1 MTRTISAK
9 LMMLQI
15 LCMLGASGV
24 LYGVLNKQLSRRLNE
39 TFVERGQTLA
49 DSLSNAVEPKLISHD
64 LTSAQ
69 SALDESVKDPD
80 VEWGYITD
88 PRGEVLAHTFVP
100 EFPESLRRM
109 SVPQRGLVSL
119 AMPGQDHD
127 VMVFSSPV
135 LTGIVGA
142 VHIGFNQDRLKAAIR
157 SMEWSVLG
165 TLLVVLLA
173 ITIAISAVTS
183 RFLAPVS
190 ALTNAATSL
199 SEHRE
204 KRFQPLPVRALDEIG
219 LLTRSFN
226 RMGLEIRGYQEELE
240 ERVALRTKELLAANL
255 LLEEDIDRRSLL
267 EGHLQLAKE
276 AAESANLSKSEFLAM
291 MSHEIRTPMNG
302 VLGMAGLLL
311 DTELNSEQHDYVVTL
326 SHSSEALLT
335 IINDILDFSKIEAGK
350 MTIDPFPFDLQLLVE
365 EVGQLL
371 GRKAHEKKL
380 EFLVRYAPD
389 LPTRVVGDAGRI
401 RQVVVNLLGNAFKFT
416 AKDYV
421 YLNVECLKRDG
432 DVAVLRFTVE
442 DTGIGIAEEKIS
454 SVFEGFTQADS
465 STTRRF
471 GGTGLG
477 LSISKRLVEIM
488 GGQMTVRSR
497 EGEGSS
503 FSFTLPLPIDMSG
516 PDRAAPLTE
525 LAGARVLIIDDNRIQ
540 RFILQEQLE
549 SWGIEHS
556 AASGPA
562 EGLDFLLAAADGGKP
577 FHFAILDHQ
586 LPKMDVEAA
595 GRAIKSRPE
604 LNATSLIVLAACG
617 WRGDAKQMEEAGFG
631 AYFIK
636 PLRSAQLRDV
646 MKLLW
651 SARESKVKAPLVTQ
665 RSLAESTTRS
675 GARQSKRP
683 ILRASLLL
691 VEDNLINQKV
701 ATRML
706 ENLGCSVEIACNG
719 REAVEKCSLETYDI
733 VLMDCQMPVMD
744 GFEATQEIR
753 RRASATTRCPIIAMT
768 AGAMEGDRQKCLDVG
783 MDDYL
788 SKPISKGDLIRALH
802 QYLPKSCWA

>member
-24 LYGVLNKQLSRRLNE
+24 LYGVLNRQLSKRLNE

-49 DSLSNAVEPKLISHD
+49 DSLANAVEPKLISHD

-69 SALDESVKDPD
+69 SALDESLKGPD
-80 VEWGYITD
+80 VEWGYITGPD
-88 PRGEVLAHTFVP
+88 GEVLAHTFVP
-100 EFPESLRRM
+100 EFPESLRRI
-109 SVPQRGLVSL
+109 SLPKRGLVSV
-119 AMPGQDHD
+119 AMPGQGHE

-165 TLLVVLLA
+165 TLLVVLLV
-173 ITIAISAVTS
+173 ITVAISAVTA
-183 RFLAPVS
+183 RFLAPVR
-190 ALTNAATSL
+190 ALTVAAKSL
-199 SEHRE
+199 SEHHE
-204 KRFQPLPVRALDEIG
+204 KLFRPLPVRALDEIG

-240 ERVALRTKELLAANL
+240 ERVALRTNELVTANL
-255 LLEEDIDRRSLL
+255 SLEQDIDRRSLL

-311 DTELNSEQHDYVVTL
+311 ETELNFEQRDYVVTL
-326 SHSSEALLT
+326 SHSAEALLT

-350 MTIDPFPFDLQLLVE
+350 MTIDPVAFDLQLLIE

-389 LPTRVVGDAGRI
+389 LPARVIGDAGRI

-421 YLNVECLKRDG
+421 YLNVEPLKRDG
-432 DVAVLRFTVE
+432 DVAVIRFTVE
-442 DTGIGIAEEKIS
+442 DTGIGIAEDKIS

-488 GGQMTVRSR
+488 GGQMTVRSQ
-497 EGEGSS
+497 EGAGSS
-503 FSFTLPLPIDMSG
+503 FSFTLPLPIDTK
-516 PDRAAPLTE
+516 APVSDVRGTE
-525 LAGARVLIIDDNRIQ
+525 FAGARVLIIDDNKIQ
-540 RFILQEQLE
+540 RFVLQEQLE

-556 AASGPA
+556 VANGPA
-562 EGLDFLLAAADGGKP
+562 EGLAFLLAAVDDGKP

-586 LPKMDVEAA
+586 LPKMDAEAA
-595 GRAIKSRPE
+595 GRAIKSRAE

-617 WRGDAKQMEEAGFG
+617 WRGDAKQMEDAGFG

-646 MKLLW
+646 MEILW
-651 SARESKVKAPLVTQ
+651 SARELKVKSPLVTQ
-665 RSLAESTTRS
+665 RSLAELTTRS
-675 GARQSKRP
+675 ESRPPLRP

-691 VEDNLINQKV
+691 VEDNVINQKV
-701 ATRML
+701 ATRIL
-706 ENLGCSVEIACNG
+706 ENLGCSVEIARNG
-719 REAVEKCSLETYDI
+719 REAVEKCSLQTFDI

-753 RRASATTRCPIIAMT
+753 RLGGGKNQCPIIAMT

-788 SKPISKGDLIRALH
+788 SKPVSKGDLVRALH
-802 QYLPKSCWA
+802 QYLPKSCWV